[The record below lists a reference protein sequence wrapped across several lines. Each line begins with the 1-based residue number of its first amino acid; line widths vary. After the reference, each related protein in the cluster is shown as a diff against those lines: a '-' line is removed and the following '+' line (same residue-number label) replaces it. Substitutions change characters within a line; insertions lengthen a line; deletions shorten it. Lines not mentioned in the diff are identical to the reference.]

1 MRSDVGDMAGMTAG
15 SDRRCSSGWRGVTD
29 GAAVSI
35 VCEGDEFSAA
45 GARLAI
51 SVDSMGSPASV
62 AVLRSVDATSFHGR
76 VAVLSAVVKIG
87 EAQTRLP
94 AVWIRADGPSGR
106 LEFATSASFPETD
119 GPHIAHRQIEL
130 RIPRAATSLAY
141 GVVFGGD
148 RLHADDLILR
158 AVDGR
163 QFGPESTSQDVMAM
177 AIDLIE
183 NEALRAEEIDWA
195 AARVHAREVVA
206 EARYP
211 VDLYPTIRVLL
222 AGLGDGHSHFITPE
236 MAYRHR
242 SMGAPT
248 LPAVV
253 ESLPDGIGLVRMA
266 GFIGRGETECASFA
280 KEVASRIVAFSVDA
294 ENGWVLD
301 LRRNSG
307 GNLWP
312 MLASLTALLGHE
324 VVGGFRSKQGGVR
337 EWRAGDRLAES
348 AGFEHAALETAKVA
362 VLLGPKTCS
371 SGEALAVA
379 FHGRPRTRSFGEY
392 TSGLAN
398 ANTAFDLP
406 DGSQLQLMTAICVDR
421 HGEAFGE
428 RVYPDETVIS
438 PVEDTDGPLL
448 AAIAW
453 LLEDLPASA

>member
-1 MRSDVGDMAGMTAG
+1 MTAK
-15 SDRRCSSGWRGVTD
+15 SDRRCSSGWRAATD
-29 GAAVSI
+29 DTDVSI
-35 VCEGDEFSAA
+35 VCEGDEFSAT
-45 GARLAI
+45 GAHLAI
-51 SVDSMGSPASV
+51 RVDPAATAASL
-62 AVLRSVDATSFHGR
+62 AVLRIADATGFHGR
-76 VAVLSAVVKIG
+76 VAVLSAVLKIAEG
-87 EAQTRLP
+87 QTRLP

-106 LEFATSASFPETD
+106 LEFATSASFPET
-119 GPHIAHRQIEL
+119 GGHHAAHREIEL
-130 RIPRAATSLAY
+130 RIPCAATSLAY

-148 RLHADDLILR
+148 DLYAADLR
-158 AVDGR
+158 MRDIDGR
-163 QFGPESTSQDVMAM
+163 QFAPESTPQDVMAM
-177 AIDLIE
+177 VLDLIS
-183 NEALRAEEIDWA
+183 NQVLQAEEIDWTA
-195 AARVHAREVVA
+195 ALANARAAVA

-211 VDLYPTIRVLL
+211 VDLYPAIRALL

-242 SMGAPT
+242 FMGAPT
-248 LPAVV
+248 LPVVV
-253 ESLPDGIGLVRMA
+253 ESLPGGIGIVRMA

-280 KEVASRIVAFSVDA
+280 KEVASRIVEVSIDA

-324 VVGGFRSKQGGVR
+324 VVGGFRPKQGRVR
-337 EWRAGDRLAES
+337 EWRAGDRLIDN
-348 AGFEHAALETAKVA
+348 AGFVHAELETAKVA

-379 FHGRPRTRSFGEY
+379 FHGRPRTRSFGEP

-406 DGSQLQLMTAICVDR
+406 DGSQLQLMTAICIDR
-421 HGEAFGE
+421 HGEAFGK

-438 PVEDTDGPLL
+438 LDKDTDEPMLS
-448 AAIAW
+448 AVAW
-453 LLEDLPASA
+453 LLGDLPASA